1 MGVNAEGKISLS
13 VELQNF
19 KDIASDLKKG
29 LSAQLKQVP
38 LDIEFNN
45 KDLEKKAAE
54 AVKNIN
60 EIISKSR
67 VKNLDLS
74 SILPNFV
81 NEINKEGISDEIR
94 MQMIKGFESALTNL
108 RDIGIKQDYSK
119 LKGFNGEDLKAY
131 IADLND
137 VMDILKTIEGLTERQ
152 KQGILTTVLP
162 SLSSLNGRGK
172 DAAKKEYTKGAK
184 RLDAILQLSGDY
196 NDVLQ
201 YGVNPTA
208 TLSALNELNKK
219 AKSGKRL
226 TKNEGQDL
234 LGYLLRGKFLGLEFG
249 KAEDESLK
257 DLDYKYLLQSAQ
269 ESLDEATVKYIE
281 NKSAEYFAALDRIYK
296 SSAQEITY
304 SDLTKGIK
312 NTTNQKMQN
321 MFDTEA
327 PENPPTRIRAGS
339 ITKRAIKLS
348 SKEKPELRKRTQDE
362 DEKYKKNTE
371 KTESQ
376 FEDTDEEKLIQDY
389 KNQIEQIDN
398 ELRQIDDKLDKA
410 QNKEI
415 QLKKQLPIE
424 ENKLKEKE
432 RDFQSL
438 QNEHVKY
445 TNSIEN
451 VKREK
456 SALENTVT
464 FLNQQLEEEKA
475 KRDEIKNIY
484 DELVSEREE
493 IKRNIENG
501 EKQLEK
507 ILPPLDEE
515 INTSQGKLD
524 EAQKGLDNEKAWIN
538 FYNAPLAQEYKFK
551 NKKEA
556 YQRLKQLGEEYREFR
571 ENPSSSKWT
580 DKEAERMRFVVKH
593 YKAWQAAKEI
603 GIADSRLYNEQFDT
617 DNDYEYQEAIKYL
630 QQHKQREEEIYKEIE
645 NEVQQLQDKIN
656 KLKQQKEQLNKQL
669 SSNPRKAQED
679 NRKAIEKKETELSS
693 SDINISKL
701 EKQKQQN
708 ETKLAQINQDIEQN
722 QETDEDKARYEERLK
737 QLEEER
743 NTQKKIYNETKKN
756 LQEAQQQ
763 QIDLDNRQVELE
775 EKKDQLL
782 EKQKQ
787 AEEKLEIK
795 RKEEEQRRKEEAERA
810 AQEAKEH
817 VKKEENA
824 EKEQTEKTEAK
835 KDVTST
841 SDTSTPPSIPPE
853 QLKRILDLLENIQKA
868 LGTLE
873 DGSDIPS
880 ITQSIKGMADAL
892 KELSIALGEIKQ
904 KNFNLNI
911 GLPNNNP
918 IGQQGE
924 AKRKILKE
932 LEQQYNEL
940 NSYFVNKYGDD
951 SSAFNALSKLE
962 GGSNYI
968 ATMMSDYSVIGDT
981 NASLSDKIEV
991 YKTLIEQLRNFLIQE
1006 GGDINKVLT
1015 NVLSPEEIVNKITDD
1030 IAKLNPTTAISKIF
1044 EDIKVSIDASMA
1056 QINTESKGFNFLSG
1070 SAEEAA
1076 EAKRK
1081 FVEANK
1087 EVLQSIVASMPK
1099 IEQEAKALEKVEDTN
1114 SAKSSTSKKENNIE
1128 KDIKAEEEKNIEL
1141 LRIQE
1146 ARNAIY
1152 EQNSFMELEQQ
1163 KRIEDI
1169 KKKELQTAL
1178 QQNRQQE
1185 QVNDFN
1191 INKTYTKNDKQ
1202 NRHELVQNQGKQIQ
1216 LDVQKEK
1223 IEQAKKNY
1231 QSELEQARLIEQSE
1245 QIRNKSI
1252 QDSIKT
1258 QKAYSDISEQ
1268 GLQLQENIQKKRT
1281 EQNQKQIQL
1290 ELEQGRFIEQSLSVQ
1305 QKKNQD
1311 KIKEYEDQLQLY
1323 AWDEKGEVDGQ
1334 LSFLSVIDQN
1344 THDLGEEYKQIIQEE
1359 KARVQKIADE
1369 EAKNKPINIPIEG
1382 QISFVTNNDINQI
1395 GQMINRYTETGR
1407 EQIEKQFASL
1417 SKKEGYI
1424 NSELNVEKILNPFGN
1439 LSLTEN
1445 TDKLIEID
1453 EKIRN
1458 IKAEL
1463 SSSFDSDGKLIGDP
1477 QRVFEL
1483 IKQFNNL
1490 ITEVKKLKAE
1500 INSPTSQENIAL
1512 QLAKDT
1518 EKAKKELNDLKQ
1530 EVNEFFKNKS
1540 NKIIEADANKTI
1552 NSYGAL
1558 DANGNVIPI
1567 DKLSM
1572 DNIRPDDSIKLKEQ
1586 QENVINLKHA
1596 LDEYIISVEKL
1607 KQLNESDTVNLK
1619 ELKQANE
1626 EVELLKDKVNNLIKI
1641 TKKGTTNATG
1651 KEVSGLTNKIESLL
1665 GSDANLSDDVSN
1677 KLKNYLDILK
1687 SGATISKASY
1697 ESMKADVQQF
1707 SAEQKKSFSIWDMMT
1722 LKMKEGIA
1730 FLATKFSFYQIFNQF
1745 RQGFEVIHQFDDALT
1760 EMMKVSDETRQSL
1773 EAYQKTT
1780 FATADAIGSNALQ
1793 IQNSTADFMRLGE
1806 SLKEASESAKTAN
1819 ILMNVSE
1826 FQSIDEATKSLI
1838 AMSAAYDDLS
1848 KMQIIDKL
1856 NEVGNNYS
1864 ISTSGAAEALQASA
1878 SALRTAG
1885 NDMDEA
1891 LALVTAG
1898 NQIVQD
1904 VSKAGNGLR
1913 TIALRLTGTKSAK
1926 EELEELGED
1935 TDSLI
1940 TTQSKL
1946 RDTIKE
1952 ATAVAS
1958 NQFKGFDILD
1968 DNGNYKSTYE
1978 IMLGI
1983 AQIYQEIV
1991 DTDKELGRNN
2001 ANLLLE
2007 TVAGKTRA
2015 NIAASIFQSPDV
2027 LEAAYKSS
2035 QGAQDSAMRE
2045 NEKYIESISGHLAQ
2059 LTNQWQE
2066 MWANAANREVINFFI
2081 DIGKNLLAIANTLG
2095 VIPTSLALIALYL
2108 NVIKKGAEGKT
2119 LTKAIKGILVGLS
2132 DMEGKAGEAGAALLS
2147 LGSGLKTSFSAIIP
2161 ILGGVATAIGIVGTA
2176 AYAYYQ
2182 HQKQVQKEL
2191 VNSAKT
2197 ANSEWQQ
2204 QKQTL
2209 SEYSSQYEELKNK
2222 LDTGNLSEQE
2232 TIEIKQKIY
2241 DIQKQITDQYG
2252 NTANKIDLI
2261 NGQLNEQL
2269 LLIDNISQAEA
2280 DRIWYSDD
2288 YQKGFELAKKAMTT
2302 ESEYGLSMAL
2312 DFENYKTPED
2322 KALSHI
2328 IQKYTQERNYGRDS
2342 GQIGTY
2348 RAIVGNPVEAD
2359 ERMLKMMEEIEKLQ
2373 EQNPYNKDLQ
2383 KRAENVTSFLK
2394 QYRDDIGKIRQ
2405 DNESAYL
2412 EGLPIELLATRA
2424 YKDYEV
2430 YSDYQSSVSNLED
2443 AYITGDTQKINEARK
2458 AFDEA
2463 TKAKNDFLEVGDN
2476 GQFALLFD
2484 KIDTSLI
2491 NTKNRFRDTVELFKD
2506 IPVPEEKEGLFG
2518 GTDKKTLKDNA
2529 KAQSKLTKEQKK
2541 AYKAAEKLYK
2551 LNPDKVD
2558 IQATLKDNTYASG
2571 KYADALKALMDAMGW
2586 TTADADSLI
2595 SALVTAGIVHGD
2607 AADVAYM
2614 ASDSYN
2620 AFSSSVESAIGVLNT
2635 LNTALT
2641 ESAKGTGLTEQTLTE
2656 LKAAF
2661 GDNLDSVLERTANG
2675 YHLNTQGAYLLRQ
2688 EQEAMVKADY
2698 ASSMY
2703 EQYQALDKLQEGYLK
2718 AKAAGEDTSGF
2729 IQQREAIQNNIDK
2742 LNEDLMAFNNANSA
2756 YQTWLAKQNSE
2767 GEREMYNSVYSGY
2780 DAVKDELERGW
2791 AGEKTR
2797 SWLDLIF
2804 NDENED
2810 WDAWTS
2816 SAEKIKEKFD
2826 EVTKDIKG
2834 TGGYSIADFFTVDAN
2849 GKTTSQGVWNFF
2861 DAIQNKQKEV
2871 GKEFVNLEEGW
2882 FDFTENGDYQIA
2894 EMLGMDIE
2902 SVHSILRAA
2911 ADAGFE
2917 IHLDQPLF
2925 SLEQL
2930 KEKAISAKEALEET
2944 TGTELKINLDP
2955 KSEGEVDDA
2964 MQKLMDYQQSLSKD
2978 TSLEPKVKTERL
2990 QQVADLLNFMA
3001 AKKREFVEGKLF
3013 DFKVFDSKELE
3024 TSKKNINDIVNK
3036 LSSYSK
3042 EAGKTDFSEQ
3052 FTIDPMLLNNVDYL
3066 QEKINTL
3073 KEIRPNVDDTQVQY
3087 LDQLLAQLQ
3096 YRVNLLNKSNISG
3109 DSITV
3114 DQFMA
3119 AEKVVDDINSKLDY
3133 AAQHK
3138 DIEFNWD
3145 ADEEFKEELNTIANL
3160 PEEVKQKWG
3169 LEPDATGEELL
3180 ELAKKGELH
3189 INVKTSGDTPKSKD
3203 TQTTNTQTNN
3213 VINKTTTISEEQ
3225 VKKVVTTSMDTSP
3238 FDKGAKHVQ
3247 EENKKIDKQKPEPKV
3262 GMDSKEFKK
3271 GSDDVNKQT
3280 KELDNKK
3287 ATPSVALVGKN
3298 QVINDAQAMK
3308 SAIDSVKSK
3317 TISVAANFY
3326 YTGLSGMKSAI
3337 QSVLNK
3343 ANELASSYT
3352 AHFAN
3357 GTAHAHGT
3365 AFVRGSIVSN
3375 HAYAGGK
3382 WGLPNDQTALT
3393 GELGTEIVVRD
3404 GNWFTVG
3411 EDGAEFVN
3419 LKKGDINKIVS
3430 IYSDVYIINHL
3441 IAGNP

>member
-19 KDIASDLKKG
+19 KNIASDLKKG

-38 LDIEFNN
+38 LDVEFNN

-54 AVKNIN
+54 AIRNIN
-60 EIISKSR
+60 EILSKSR

-108 RDIGIKQDYSK
+108 KDIGIKQDYSK
-119 LKGFNGEDLKAY
+119 LKGFSGEDLKGY

-162 SLSSLNGRGK
+162 SLSNLNGRGK

-249 KAEDESLK
+249 KAEDENLK

-312 NTTNQKMQN
+312 NTTNQKMQSLY
-321 MFDTEA
+321 DAEA
-327 PENPPTRIRAGS
+327 PENPPTTIRAGS

-348 SKEKPELRKRTQDE
+348 SKEKPELRKRTQNE

-389 KNQIEQIDN
+389 KNQIRQIDN

-410 QNKEI
+410 QDKEI
-415 QLKKQLPIE
+415 QLKKQLPVE

-445 TNSIEN
+445 TSSLEN
-451 VKREK
+451 AEREK
-456 SALENTVT
+456 NALENTVAS
-464 FLNQQLEEEKA
+464 LNQQLEEEKT
-475 KRDEIKNIY
+475 KRDEIKKTY
-484 DELVSEREE
+484 DKLISEREE
-493 IKRNIENG
+493 IKKNIEDG

-507 ILPPLDEE
+507 ILPSLDEE

-524 EAQKGLDNEKAWIN
+524 EAQKGLNNEKAWIN
-538 FYNAPLAQEYKFK
+538 FYNAPLTQEYAFK

-556 YQRLKQLGEEYREFR
+556 YQRLKQLGEKYREFR

-617 DNDYEYQEAIKYL
+617 DNDYEYQEAINYL

-656 KLKQQKEQLNKQL
+656 KLKQQKKQLNKQL
-669 SSNPRKAQED
+669 SDDPQKAKEN
-679 NRKAIEKKETELSS
+679 NRKAIEKKEAELNS

-701 EKQKQQN
+701 EKQKQQS
-708 ETKLAQINQDIEQN
+708 ETELTQITQSIEQN
-722 QETDEDKARYEERLK
+722 QETDEDKIRYEERLK

-743 NTQKKIYNETKKN
+743 NIQKKIYDETKRK

-763 QIDLDNRQVELE
+763 QIDLDNRQVELN

-795 RKEEEQRRKEEAERA
+795 RKEEEQRKKEEAERV
-810 AQEAKEH
+810 AQEDRERT
-817 VKKEENA
+817 KKEENT
-824 EKEQTEKTEAK
+824 EKEQTEETKSEKNT
-835 KDVTST
+835 TST
-841 SDTSTPPSIPPE
+841 SNASIPSSIPPE
-853 QLKRILDLLENIQKA
+853 KLQEILTLLGNIQKA
-868 LGTLE
+868 LGTL
-873 DGSDIPS
+873 DDSSDIPS
-880 ITQSIKGMADAL
+880 ITQSVKSMTDAL
-892 KELSIALGEIKQ
+892 KELSAVLGEIKQ
-904 KNFNLNI
+904 KDFNLNI

-962 GGSNYI
+962 GGSNYV

-1395 GQMINRYTETGR
+1395 GQMINRYTETSR

-1445 TDKLIEID
+1445 TDELIEID

-1518 EKAKKELNDLKQ
+1518 EKAKKELNNLKQ

-1558 DANGNVIPI
+1558 DANGNMIPI

-1607 KQLNESDTVNLK
+1607 KQLNESDTVNLE

-1864 ISTSGAAEALQASA
+1864 ISTSGAAEALQMSA
-1878 SALRTAG
+1878 SALKTAG

-1898 NQIVQD
+1898 NQVVQD
-1904 VSKAGNGLR
+1904 ISKAGNGLR
-1913 TIALRLTGTKSAK
+1913 TIALRLTGK
-1926 EELEELGED
+1926 
-1935 TDSLI
+1935 
-1940 TTQSKL
+1940 
-1946 RDTIKE
+1946 
-1952 ATAVAS
+1952 
-1958 NQFKGFDILD
+1958 
-1968 DNGNYKSTYE
+1968 
-1978 IMLGI
+1978 
-1983 AQIYQEIV
+1983 
-1991 DTDKELGRNN
+1991 
-2001 ANLLLE
+2001 
-2007 TVAGKTRA
+2007 
-2015 NIAASIFQSPDV
+2015 
-2027 LEAAYKSS
+2027 
-2035 QGAQDSAMRE
+2035 
-2045 NEKYIESISGHLAQ
+2045 
-2059 LTNQWQE
+2059 
-2066 MWANAANREVINFFI
+2066 
-2081 DIGKNLLAIANTLG
+2081 
-2095 VIPTSLALIALYL
+2095 
-2108 NVIKKGAEGKT
+2108 
-2119 LTKAIKGILVGLS
+2119 
-2132 DMEGKAGEAGAALLS
+2132 
-2147 LGSGLKTSFSAIIP
+2147 
-2161 ILGGVATAIGIVGTA
+2161 
-2176 AYAYYQ
+2176 
-2182 HQKQVQKEL
+2182 
-2191 VNSAKT
+2191 
-2197 ANSEWQQ
+2197 
-2204 QKQTL
+2204 
-2209 SEYSSQYEELKNK
+2209 
-2222 LDTGNLSEQE
+2222 
-2232 TIEIKQKIY
+2232 
-2241 DIQKQITDQYG
+2241 
-2252 NTANKIDLI
+2252 
-2261 NGQLNEQL
+2261 
-2269 LLIDNISQAEA
+2269 
-2280 DRIWYSDD
+2280 
-2288 YQKGFELAKKAMTT
+2288 
-2302 ESEYGLSMAL
+2302 
-2312 DFENYKTPED
+2312 
-2322 KALSHI
+2322 
-2328 IQKYTQERNYGRDS
+2328 
-2342 GQIGTY
+2342 
-2348 RAIVGNPVEAD
+2348 
-2359 ERMLKMMEEIEKLQ
+2359 
-2373 EQNPYNKDLQ
+2373 
-2383 KRAENVTSFLK
+2383 
-2394 QYRDDIGKIRQ
+2394 
-2405 DNESAYL
+2405 
-2412 EGLPIELLATRA
+2412 
-2424 YKDYEV
+2424 
-2430 YSDYQSSVSNLED
+2430 
-2443 AYITGDTQKINEARK
+2443 
-2458 AFDEA
+2458 
-2463 TKAKNDFLEVGDN
+2463 
-2476 GQFALLFD
+2476 
-2484 KIDTSLI
+2484 
-2491 NTKNRFRDTVELFKD
+2491 
-2506 IPVPEEKEGLFG
+2506 
-2518 GTDKKTLKDNA
+2518 
-2529 KAQSKLTKEQKK
+2529 
-2541 AYKAAEKLYK
+2541 
-2551 LNPDKVD
+2551 
-2558 IQATLKDNTYASG
+2558 
-2571 KYADALKALMDAMGW
+2571 
-2586 TTADADSLI
+2586 
-2595 SALVTAGIVHGD
+2595 
-2607 AADVAYM
+2607 
-2614 ASDSYN
+2614 
-2620 AFSSSVESAIGVLNT
+2620 
-2635 LNTALT
+2635 
-2641 ESAKGTGLTEQTLTE
+2641 
-2656 LKAAF
+2656 
-2661 GDNLDSVLERTANG
+2661 
-2675 YHLNTQGAYLLRQ
+2675 
-2688 EQEAMVKADY
+2688 
-2698 ASSMY
+2698 
-2703 EQYQALDKLQEGYLK
+2703 
-2718 AKAAGEDTSGF
+2718 
-2729 IQQREAIQNNIDK
+2729 
-2742 LNEDLMAFNNANSA
+2742 
-2756 YQTWLAKQNSE
+2756 
-2767 GEREMYNSVYSGY
+2767 
-2780 DAVKDELERGW
+2780 
-2791 AGEKTR
+2791 
-2797 SWLDLIF
+2797 
-2804 NDENED
+2804 
-2810 WDAWTS
+2810 
-2816 SAEKIKEKFD
+2816 
-2826 EVTKDIKG
+2826 
-2834 TGGYSIADFFTVDAN
+2834 
-2849 GKTTSQGVWNFF
+2849 
-2861 DAIQNKQKEV
+2861 
-2871 GKEFVNLEEGW
+2871 
-2882 FDFTENGDYQIA
+2882 
-2894 EMLGMDIE
+2894 
-2902 SVHSILRAA
+2902 
-2911 ADAGFE
+2911 
-2917 IHLDQPLF
+2917 
-2925 SLEQL
+2925 
-2930 KEKAISAKEALEET
+2930 
-2944 TGTELKINLDP
+2944 
-2955 KSEGEVDDA
+2955 
-2964 MQKLMDYQQSLSKD
+2964 
-2978 TSLEPKVKTERL
+2978 
-2990 QQVADLLNFMA
+2990 
-3001 AKKREFVEGKLF
+3001 
-3013 DFKVFDSKELE
+3013 
-3024 TSKKNINDIVNK
+3024 
-3036 LSSYSK
+3036 
-3042 EAGKTDFSEQ
+3042 
-3052 FTIDPMLLNNVDYL
+3052 
-3066 QEKINTL
+3066 
-3073 KEIRPNVDDTQVQY
+3073 
-3087 LDQLLAQLQ
+3087 
-3096 YRVNLLNKSNISG
+3096 
-3109 DSITV
+3109 
-3114 DQFMA
+3114 
-3119 AEKVVDDINSKLDY
+3119 
-3133 AAQHK
+3133 
-3138 DIEFNWD
+3138 
-3145 ADEEFKEELNTIANL
+3145 
-3160 PEEVKQKWG
+3160 
-3169 LEPDATGEELL
+3169 
-3180 ELAKKGELH
+3180 
-3189 INVKTSGDTPKSKD
+3189 
-3203 TQTTNTQTNN
+3203 
-3213 VINKTTTISEEQ
+3213 
-3225 VKKVVTTSMDTSP
+3225 
-3238 FDKGAKHVQ
+3238 
-3247 EENKKIDKQKPEPKV
+3247 
-3262 GMDSKEFKK
+3262 
-3271 GSDDVNKQT
+3271 
-3280 KELDNKK
+3280 
-3287 ATPSVALVGKN
+3287 
-3298 QVINDAQAMK
+3298 
-3308 SAIDSVKSK
+3308 
-3317 TISVAANFY
+3317 
-3326 YTGLSGMKSAI
+3326 
-3337 QSVLNK
+3337 
-3343 ANELASSYT
+3343 
-3352 AHFAN
+3352 
-3357 GTAHAHGT
+3357 
-3365 AFVRGSIVSN
+3365 
-3375 HAYAGGK
+3375 
-3382 WGLPNDQTALT
+3382 
-3393 GELGTEIVVRD
+3393 
-3404 GNWFTVG
+3404 
-3411 EDGAEFVN
+3411 
-3419 LKKGDINKIVS
+3419 
-3430 IYSDVYIINHL
+3430 
-3441 IAGNP
+3441 

>member
-962 GGSNYI
+962 GGSN
-968 ATMMSDYSVIGDT
+968 SDYSVIGDT

-1417 SKKEGYI
+1417 KNKEDYI
-1424 NSELNVEKILNPFGN
+1424 NSELNIEKILNPFGN
-1439 LSLTEN
+1439 LSLTKNANE
-1445 TDKLIEID
+1445 LIDID
-1453 EKIRN
+1453 DQIRN
-1458 IKAEL
+1458 IKTEL
-1463 SSSFDSDGKLIGDP
+1463 NSSFDSNGKLIADP

-1483 IKQFNNL
+1483 IKLFDNL
-1490 ITEVKKLKAE
+1490 MIRVKELKAE
-1500 INSPTSQENIAL
+1500 INSPTSQENVAL
-1512 QLAKDT
+1512 QLAKDA
-1518 EKAKKELNDLKQ
+1518 EKAKKELDSLK
-1530 EVNEFFKNKS
+1530 EKIDKNLGNS
-1540 NKIIEADANKTI
+1540 GLFEAQTQKTI
-1552 NSYGAL
+1552 NTYGAFGG
-1558 DANGNVIPI
+1558 NGEGKRGALIESG
-1567 DKLSM
+1567 D
-1572 DNIRPDDSIKLKEQ
+1572 LKDERFVKQ
-1586 QENVINLKHA
+1586 QEQVQQLISKLR
-1596 LDEYIISVEKL
+1596 EYKTAIQELQTLRASDDATTE
-1607 KQLNESDTVNLK
+1607 QLTKANDKVK
-1619 ELKQANE
+1619 ELKDNITTLSQTIKTSGIANASE
-1626 EVELLKDKVNNLIKI
+1626 EQI
-1641 TKKGTTNATG
+1641 G
-1651 KEVSGLTNKIESLL
+1651 K
-1665 GSDANLSDDVSN
+1665 
-1677 KLKNYLDILK
+1677 LK
-1687 SGATISKASY
+1687 SGIESFLQRTPNLTGDVREQLEEYIKILNSGASVSKTSY
-1697 ESMKADVQQF
+1697 NSMVADLNKF
-1707 SAEQKKSFSIWDMMT
+1707 KSAQTSNVSIWDLMLM
-1722 LKMKEGIA
+1722 KMKEGIA

-1760 EMMKVSDETRQSL
+1760 EMMKVSDETRTSL
-1773 EAYQKTT
+1773 ERYQKTT
-1780 FATADAIGSNALQ
+1780 FETADAIGTSALQ
-1793 IQNSTADFMRLGE
+1793 IQNSTADFMRLGMGTNV
-1806 SLKEASESAKTAN
+1806 LCSA
-1819 ILMNVSE
+1819 V
-1826 FQSIDEATKSLI
+1826 
-1838 AMSAAYDDLS
+1838 
-1848 KMQIIDKL
+1848 
-1856 NEVGNNYS
+1856 
-1864 ISTSGAAEALQASA
+1864 
-1878 SALRTAG
+1878 
-1885 NDMDEA
+1885 
-1891 LALVTAG
+1891 
-1898 NQIVQD
+1898 
-1904 VSKAGNGLR
+1904 
-1913 TIALRLTGTKSAK
+1913 
-1926 EELEELGED
+1926 
-1935 TDSLI
+1935 
-1940 TTQSKL
+1940 
-1946 RDTIKE
+1946 
-1952 ATAVAS
+1952 
-1958 NQFKGFDILD
+1958 
-1968 DNGNYKSTYE
+1968 
-1978 IMLGI
+1978 
-1983 AQIYQEIV
+1983 
-1991 DTDKELGRNN
+1991 
-2001 ANLLLE
+2001 
-2007 TVAGKTRA
+2007 
-2015 NIAASIFQSPDV
+2015 
-2027 LEAAYKSS
+2027 
-2035 QGAQDSAMRE
+2035 
-2045 NEKYIESISGHLAQ
+2045 
-2059 LTNQWQE
+2059 
-2066 MWANAANREVINFFI
+2066 
-2081 DIGKNLLAIANTLG
+2081 
-2095 VIPTSLALIALYL
+2095 
-2108 NVIKKGAEGKT
+2108 
-2119 LTKAIKGILVGLS
+2119 
-2132 DMEGKAGEAGAALLS
+2132 
-2147 LGSGLKTSFSAIIP
+2147 
-2161 ILGGVATAIGIVGTA
+2161 
-2176 AYAYYQ
+2176 
-2182 HQKQVQKEL
+2182 
-2191 VNSAKT
+2191 
-2197 ANSEWQQ
+2197 
-2204 QKQTL
+2204 
-2209 SEYSSQYEELKNK
+2209 
-2222 LDTGNLSEQE
+2222 
-2232 TIEIKQKIY
+2232 
-2241 DIQKQITDQYG
+2241 
-2252 NTANKIDLI
+2252 
-2261 NGQLNEQL
+2261 
-2269 LLIDNISQAEA
+2269 
-2280 DRIWYSDD
+2280 
-2288 YQKGFELAKKAMTT
+2288 
-2302 ESEYGLSMAL
+2302 
-2312 DFENYKTPED
+2312 
-2322 KALSHI
+2322 
-2328 IQKYTQERNYGRDS
+2328 
-2342 GQIGTY
+2342 
-2348 RAIVGNPVEAD
+2348 
-2359 ERMLKMMEEIEKLQ
+2359 
-2373 EQNPYNKDLQ
+2373 
-2383 KRAENVTSFLK
+2383 
-2394 QYRDDIGKIRQ
+2394 
-2405 DNESAYL
+2405 
-2412 EGLPIELLATRA
+2412 
-2424 YKDYEV
+2424 
-2430 YSDYQSSVSNLED
+2430 
-2443 AYITGDTQKINEARK
+2443 
-2458 AFDEA
+2458 
-2463 TKAKNDFLEVGDN
+2463 
-2476 GQFALLFD
+2476 
-2484 KIDTSLI
+2484 
-2491 NTKNRFRDTVELFKD
+2491 
-2506 IPVPEEKEGLFG
+2506 
-2518 GTDKKTLKDNA
+2518 
-2529 KAQSKLTKEQKK
+2529 
-2541 AYKAAEKLYK
+2541 
-2551 LNPDKVD
+2551 
-2558 IQATLKDNTYASG
+2558 
-2571 KYADALKALMDAMGW
+2571 
-2586 TTADADSLI
+2586 
-2595 SALVTAGIVHGD
+2595 
-2607 AADVAYM
+2607 
-2614 ASDSYN
+2614 
-2620 AFSSSVESAIGVLNT
+2620 
-2635 LNTALT
+2635 
-2641 ESAKGTGLTEQTLTE
+2641 
-2656 LKAAF
+2656 
-2661 GDNLDSVLERTANG
+2661 
-2675 YHLNTQGAYLLRQ
+2675 
-2688 EQEAMVKADY
+2688 
-2698 ASSMY
+2698 
-2703 EQYQALDKLQEGYLK
+2703 
-2718 AKAAGEDTSGF
+2718 
-2729 IQQREAIQNNIDK
+2729 
-2742 LNEDLMAFNNANSA
+2742 
-2756 YQTWLAKQNSE
+2756 
-2767 GEREMYNSVYSGY
+2767 
-2780 DAVKDELERGW
+2780 
-2791 AGEKTR
+2791 
-2797 SWLDLIF
+2797 
-2804 NDENED
+2804 
-2810 WDAWTS
+2810 
-2816 SAEKIKEKFD
+2816 
-2826 EVTKDIKG
+2826 
-2834 TGGYSIADFFTVDAN
+2834 
-2849 GKTTSQGVWNFF
+2849 
-2861 DAIQNKQKEV
+2861 
-2871 GKEFVNLEEGW
+2871 
-2882 FDFTENGDYQIA
+2882 
-2894 EMLGMDIE
+2894 
-2902 SVHSILRAA
+2902 
-2911 ADAGFE
+2911 
-2917 IHLDQPLF
+2917 
-2925 SLEQL
+2925 
-2930 KEKAISAKEALEET
+2930 
-2944 TGTELKINLDP
+2944 
-2955 KSEGEVDDA
+2955 
-2964 MQKLMDYQQSLSKD
+2964 
-2978 TSLEPKVKTERL
+2978 
-2990 QQVADLLNFMA
+2990 
-3001 AKKREFVEGKLF
+3001 
-3013 DFKVFDSKELE
+3013 
-3024 TSKKNINDIVNK
+3024 
-3036 LSSYSK
+3036 
-3042 EAGKTDFSEQ
+3042 
-3052 FTIDPMLLNNVDYL
+3052 
-3066 QEKINTL
+3066 
-3073 KEIRPNVDDTQVQY
+3073 
-3087 LDQLLAQLQ
+3087 
-3096 YRVNLLNKSNISG
+3096 
-3109 DSITV
+3109 
-3114 DQFMA
+3114 
-3119 AEKVVDDINSKLDY
+3119 
-3133 AAQHK
+3133 
-3138 DIEFNWD
+3138 
-3145 ADEEFKEELNTIANL
+3145 
-3160 PEEVKQKWG
+3160 
-3169 LEPDATGEELL
+3169 
-3180 ELAKKGELH
+3180 
-3189 INVKTSGDTPKSKD
+3189 
-3203 TQTTNTQTNN
+3203 
-3213 VINKTTTISEEQ
+3213 
-3225 VKKVVTTSMDTSP
+3225 
-3238 FDKGAKHVQ
+3238 
-3247 EENKKIDKQKPEPKV
+3247 
-3262 GMDSKEFKK
+3262 
-3271 GSDDVNKQT
+3271 
-3280 KELDNKK
+3280 
-3287 ATPSVALVGKN
+3287 
-3298 QVINDAQAMK
+3298 
-3308 SAIDSVKSK
+3308 
-3317 TISVAANFY
+3317 
-3326 YTGLSGMKSAI
+3326 
-3337 QSVLNK
+3337 
-3343 ANELASSYT
+3343 
-3352 AHFAN
+3352 
-3357 GTAHAHGT
+3357 
-3365 AFVRGSIVSN
+3365 
-3375 HAYAGGK
+3375 
-3382 WGLPNDQTALT
+3382 
-3393 GELGTEIVVRD
+3393 
-3404 GNWFTVG
+3404 
-3411 EDGAEFVN
+3411 
-3419 LKKGDINKIVS
+3419 
-3430 IYSDVYIINHL
+3430 
-3441 IAGNP
+3441 

>member
-1 MGVNAEGKISLS
+1 MV
-13 VELQNF
+13 
-19 KDIASDLKKG
+19 
-29 LSAQLKQVP
+29 
-38 LDIEFNN
+38 
-45 KDLEKKAAE
+45 
-54 AVKNIN
+54 
-60 EIISKSR
+60 
-67 VKNLDLS
+67 
-74 SILPNFV
+74 
-81 NEINKEGISDEIR
+81 
-94 MQMIKGFESALTNL
+94 
-108 RDIGIKQDYSK
+108 SK
-119 LKGFNGEDLKAY
+119 L
-131 IADLND
+131 I
-137 VMDILKTIEGLTERQ
+137 V
-152 KQGILTTVLP
+152 
-162 SLSSLNGRGK
+162 
-172 DAAKKEYTKGAK
+172 
-184 RLDAILQLSGDY
+184 
-196 NDVLQ
+196 
-201 YGVNPTA
+201 
-208 TLSALNELNKK
+208 
-219 AKSGKRL
+219 
-226 TKNEGQDL
+226 
-234 LGYLLRGKFLGLEFG
+234 
-249 KAEDESLK
+249 ES
-257 DLDYKYLLQSAQ
+257 
-269 ESLDEATVKYIE
+269 
-281 NKSAEYFAALDRIYK
+281 
-296 SSAQEITY
+296 
-304 SDLTKGIK
+304 
-312 NTTNQKMQN
+312 
-321 MFDTEA
+321 
-327 PENPPTRIRAGS
+327 
-339 ITKRAIKLS
+339 
-348 SKEKPELRKRTQDE
+348 
-362 DEKYKKNTE
+362 
-371 KTESQ
+371 
-376 FEDTDEEKLIQDY
+376 
-389 KNQIEQIDN
+389 
-398 ELRQIDDKLDKA
+398 
-410 QNKEI
+410 
-415 QLKKQLPIE
+415 
-424 ENKLKEKE
+424 
-432 RDFQSL
+432 
-438 QNEHVKY
+438 
-445 TNSIEN
+445 
-451 VKREK
+451 
-456 SALENTVT
+456 
-464 FLNQQLEEEKA
+464 
-475 KRDEIKNIY
+475 
-484 DELVSEREE
+484 
-493 IKRNIENG
+493 
-501 EKQLEK
+501 
-507 ILPPLDEE
+507 
-515 INTSQGKLD
+515 
-524 EAQKGLDNEKAWIN
+524 
-538 FYNAPLAQEYKFK
+538 
-551 NKKEA
+551 
-556 YQRLKQLGEEYREFR
+556 
-571 ENPSSSKWT
+571 
-580 DKEAERMRFVVKH
+580 
-593 YKAWQAAKEI
+593 
-603 GIADSRLYNEQFDT
+603 
-617 DNDYEYQEAIKYL
+617 
-630 QQHKQREEEIYKEIE
+630 
-645 NEVQQLQDKIN
+645 
-656 KLKQQKEQLNKQL
+656 
-669 SSNPRKAQED
+669 
-679 NRKAIEKKETELSS
+679 NRK
-693 SDINISKL
+693 
-701 EKQKQQN
+701 
-708 ETKLAQINQDIEQN
+708 
-722 QETDEDKARYEERLK
+722 
-737 QLEEER
+737 
-743 NTQKKIYNETKKN
+743 
-756 LQEAQQQ
+756 
-763 QIDLDNRQVELE
+763 
-775 EKKDQLL
+775 
-782 EKQKQ
+782 
-787 AEEKLEIK
+787 
-795 RKEEEQRRKEEAERA
+795 
-810 AQEAKEH
+810 
-817 VKKEENA
+817 
-824 EKEQTEKTEAK
+824 
-835 KDVTST
+835 
-841 SDTSTPPSIPPE
+841 
-853 QLKRILDLLENIQKA
+853 
-868 LGTLE
+868 
-873 DGSDIPS
+873 
-880 ITQSIKGMADAL
+880 
-892 KELSIALGEIKQ
+892 
-904 KNFNLNI
+904 
-911 GLPNNNP
+911 
-918 IGQQGE
+918 
-924 AKRKILKE
+924 
-932 LEQQYNEL
+932 
-940 NSYFVNKYGDD
+940 
-951 SSAFNALSKLE
+951 
-962 GGSNYI
+962 
-968 ATMMSDYSVIGDT
+968 
-981 NASLSDKIEV
+981 
-991 YKTLIEQLRNFLIQE
+991 
-1006 GGDINKVLT
+1006 
-1015 NVLSPEEIVNKITDD
+1015 
-1030 IAKLNPTTAISKIF
+1030 
-1044 EDIKVSIDASMA
+1044 
-1056 QINTESKGFNFLSG
+1056 
-1070 SAEEAA
+1070 
-1076 EAKRK
+1076 
-1081 FVEANK
+1081 
-1087 EVLQSIVASMPK
+1087 
-1099 IEQEAKALEKVEDTN
+1099 
-1114 SAKSSTSKKENNIE
+1114 
-1128 KDIKAEEEKNIEL
+1128 
-1141 LRIQE
+1141 
-1146 ARNAIY
+1146 
-1152 EQNSFMELEQQ
+1152 
-1163 KRIEDI
+1163 
-1169 KKKELQTAL
+1169 
-1178 QQNRQQE
+1178 
-1185 QVNDFN
+1185 
-1191 INKTYTKNDKQ
+1191 
-1202 NRHELVQNQGKQIQ
+1202 
-1216 LDVQKEK
+1216 
-1223 IEQAKKNY
+1223 
-1231 QSELEQARLIEQSE
+1231 
-1245 QIRNKSI
+1245 
-1252 QDSIKT
+1252 
-1258 QKAYSDISEQ
+1258 
-1268 GLQLQENIQKKRT
+1268 
-1281 EQNQKQIQL
+1281 
-1290 ELEQGRFIEQSLSVQ
+1290 
-1305 QKKNQD
+1305 
-1311 KIKEYEDQLQLY
+1311 
-1323 AWDEKGEVDGQ
+1323 
-1334 LSFLSVIDQN
+1334 
-1344 THDLGEEYKQIIQEE
+1344 
-1359 KARVQKIADE
+1359 
-1369 EAKNKPINIPIEG
+1369 
-1382 QISFVTNNDINQI
+1382 
-1395 GQMINRYTETGR
+1395 
-1407 EQIEKQFASL
+1407 
-1417 SKKEGYI
+1417 
-1424 NSELNVEKILNPFGN
+1424 
-1439 LSLTEN
+1439 
-1445 TDKLIEID
+1445 
-1453 EKIRN
+1453 
-1458 IKAEL
+1458 
-1463 SSSFDSDGKLIGDP
+1463 
-1477 QRVFEL
+1477 
-1483 IKQFNNL
+1483 
-1490 ITEVKKLKAE
+1490 
-1500 INSPTSQENIAL
+1500 
-1512 QLAKDT
+1512 
-1518 EKAKKELNDLKQ
+1518 
-1530 EVNEFFKNKS
+1530 
-1540 NKIIEADANKTI
+1540 
-1552 NSYGAL
+1552 
-1558 DANGNVIPI
+1558 
-1567 DKLSM
+1567 
-1572 DNIRPDDSIKLKEQ
+1572 
-1586 QENVINLKHA
+1586 
-1596 LDEYIISVEKL
+1596 
-1607 KQLNESDTVNLK
+1607 
-1619 ELKQANE
+1619 
-1626 EVELLKDKVNNLIKI
+1626 
-1641 TKKGTTNATG
+1641 
-1651 KEVSGLTNKIESLL
+1651 
-1665 GSDANLSDDVSN
+1665 
-1677 KLKNYLDILK
+1677 
-1687 SGATISKASY
+1687 
-1697 ESMKADVQQF
+1697 
-1707 SAEQKKSFSIWDMMT
+1707 
-1722 LKMKEGIA
+1722 
-1730 FLATKFSFYQIFNQF
+1730 
-1745 RQGFEVIHQFDDALT
+1745 
-1760 EMMKVSDETRQSL
+1760 
-1773 EAYQKTT
+1773 
-1780 FATADAIGSNALQ
+1780 
-1793 IQNSTADFMRLGE
+1793 
-1806 SLKEASESAKTAN
+1806 
-1819 ILMNVSE
+1819 
-1826 FQSIDEATKSLI
+1826 
-1838 AMSAAYDDLS
+1838 
-1848 KMQIIDKL
+1848 
-1856 NEVGNNYS
+1856 
-1864 ISTSGAAEALQASA
+1864 
-1878 SALRTAG
+1878 
-1885 NDMDEA
+1885 
-1891 LALVTAG
+1891 
-1898 NQIVQD
+1898 
-1904 VSKAGNGLR
+1904 
-1913 TIALRLTGTKSAK
+1913 TKSAK

-1958 NQFKGFDILD
+1958 NGFKGFDILN

-2035 QGAQDSAMRE
+2035 QEAQDSAMQE

-2066 MWANAANREVINFFI
+2066 MWANAANREIINFFI
-2081 DIGKNLLAIANTLG
+2081 DIGKNLLSIANTLG

-2108 NVIKKGAEGKT
+2108 NVIKKGSEGKS
-2119 LTKAIKGILVGLS
+2119 LTKTIKGILVGLS

-2261 NGQLNEQL
+2261 NGELNEQL

-2302 ESEYGLSMAL
+2302 ESEYALSMAL

-2620 AFSSSVESAIGVLNT
+2620 AFSSSVENAIGVLNT

-2917 IHLDQPLF
+2917 IHLDQPLI